1 MLSKLMNVLNDAK
14 YKDCIRWSVDGLSFE
29 IIKPMLMEKTLLKKV
44 FNGEKLHSFIRKMS
58 STKAQR

>member
-29 IIKPMLMEKTLLKKV
+29 IVDPVRMENKVLMEV
-44 FNGEKLHSFIRKMS
+44 FNGEKLHSFVRKVS